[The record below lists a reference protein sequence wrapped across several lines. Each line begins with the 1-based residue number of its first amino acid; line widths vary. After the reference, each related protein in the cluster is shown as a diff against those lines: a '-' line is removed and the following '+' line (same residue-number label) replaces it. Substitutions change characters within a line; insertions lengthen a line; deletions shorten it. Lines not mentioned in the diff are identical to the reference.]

1 MEGEDTEM
9 AWTTMSTVE
18 ERGETLV
25 TAEVRQ
31 YVEELIERRNS
42 CAVTGHHRSNSE
54 RMDRACRSPSLRSRA
69 IAPLIPRRS
78 GSTHLKVRRRRS
90 ARN

>member
-31 YVEELIERRNS
+31 YVEELIERETAALSRGITDPTAREWIAR
-42 CAVTGHHRSNSE
+42 AVRHHFE
-54 RMDRACRSPSLRSRA
+54 AELSL
-69 IAPLIPRRS
+69 L
-78 GSTHLKVRRRRS
+78 
-90 ARN
+90 